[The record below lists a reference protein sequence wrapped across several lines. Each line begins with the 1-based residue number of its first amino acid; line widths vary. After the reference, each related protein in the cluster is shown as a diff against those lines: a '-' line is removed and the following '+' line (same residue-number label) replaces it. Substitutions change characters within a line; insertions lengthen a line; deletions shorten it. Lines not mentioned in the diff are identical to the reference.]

1 MKSILKAFAMSLLVI
16 GLLSTAE
23 EVKAQGQQQP
33 KNPTITDMIL
43 NDLKH
48 DKLVVDDG
56 KNLSFELSGKKLVVN
71 GQRMPDEVYKR
82 YRKYLGGNPRKTIT
96 YKREVS

>member
-1 MKSILKAFAMSLLVI
+1 MILK
-16 GLLSTAE
+16 
-23 EVKAQGQQQP
+23 
-33 KNPTITDMIL
+33 
-43 NDLKH
+43 DLKR
-48 DKLVVDDG
+48 DKLIVDDG

-71 GQRMPDEVYKR
+71 GQRMTDEIYMR